1 MEDFERYGDYNDI
14 DDGGEKKRS
23 IAILIVKLLTA
34 VVCLGVVG
42 ILVFRMIVF
51 SYYPGEVK
59 RIVFNDALIQYYND
73 CGGEIGAKTQ
83 DVRFPYDNY
92 DDPDDEYSSYVV
104 GNFFVDNLIIIEG
117 ADQIQFSLR
126 YNASAMMDIAERYEM
141 EEPPSADD
149 AELLSFRLYDNY
161 GRVYDSLIYSERYSF
176 MMYRYYKLAFDG
188 VELSDTG
195 DGKYPEW
202 ISLEIFVGDNE
213 KPYSYIVFYENN
225 EDFNIF
231 SDYKLSDAERKL
243 ASLENEN

>member
-14 DDGGEKKRS
+14 DDGGERKRS
-23 IAILIVKLLTA
+23 IAIFIVKLLTA

-51 SYYPGEVK
+51 SYYPDGVK
-59 RIVFNDALIQYYND
+59 RIVFNDELIQYYND

-83 DVRFPYDNY
+83 DIRFPYDNY

-104 GNFFVDNLIIIEG
+104 GNFFVDTLIIIEG
-117 ADQIQFSLR
+117 AGQIQFSLR

-141 EEPPSADD
+141 KEPPSADD
-149 AELLSFRLYDNY
+149 CELLTFRLYDNY
-161 GRVYDSLIYSERYSF
+161 GRVYDSLIYCERYSF

-188 VELSDTG
+188 IELSDTG

-225 EDFNIF
+225 EDFSIF

-243 ASLENEN
+243 ASTDGEE